1 MICPAGVLS
10 GGFCPGEDLS
20 GGFCPGWRF
29 CPFFFVLG
37 FVFVGFVVQFFVEV
51 WSGFSLSE
59 GCFLRGGE
67 GVVPGPFS
75 AKSATSAEL
84 VVRVRGLGR
93 GVARNRAELSPA
105 CVGLPQP
112 IRICLIG

>member
-1 MICPAGVLS
+1 MVLS
-10 GGFCPGEDLS
+10 GGEVLS
-20 GGFCPGWRF
+20 V
-29 CPFFFVLG
+29 FFLSWVL
-37 FVFVGFVVQFFVEV
+37 FFVGFVVQFFVEV
-51 WSGFSLSE
+51 LSGFSLSE
-59 GCFLRGGE
+59 GGFVRGGR